1 MHRAGDETAVALR
14 AAAPSCESTP
24 RVPTPI
30 LVGMRLSHFWN
41 RMYEQFGE
49 TYAESLARDYVI
61 DALGSRTVQQALADG
76 IGAKEV
82 WRAVCDTFDLPSTVR

>member
-1 MHRAGDETAVALR
+1 M
-14 AAAPSCESTP
+14 
-24 RVPTPI
+24 PTPI